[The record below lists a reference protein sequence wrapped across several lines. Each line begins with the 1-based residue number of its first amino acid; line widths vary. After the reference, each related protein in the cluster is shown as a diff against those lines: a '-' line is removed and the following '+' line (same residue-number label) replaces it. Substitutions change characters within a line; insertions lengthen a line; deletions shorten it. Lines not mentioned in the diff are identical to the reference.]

1 MSKEFKMCPKCLK
14 GAVRATG
21 EVVKLAKSD
30 NGDEIVGDLSECD
43 ACHYLVIFRKPAKK
57 TKGK

>member
-14 GAVRATG
+14 GAIRPTG

-30 NGDEIVGDLSECD
+30 SNEEITGDLSECD
-43 ACHYLVIFRKPAKK
+43 TCHYLVIFRKPAKK
-57 TKGK
+57 NKK